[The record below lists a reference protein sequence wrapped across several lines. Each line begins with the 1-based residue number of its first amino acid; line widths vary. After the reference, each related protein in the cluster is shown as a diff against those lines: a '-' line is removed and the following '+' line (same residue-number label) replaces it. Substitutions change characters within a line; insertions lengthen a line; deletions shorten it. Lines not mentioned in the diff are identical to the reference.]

1 MTQLA
6 ALVLLLRLAVETS
19 RDLGHPRPVAGVG
32 LPRGAKRKLLLV
44 TAEAATSLAHLGRP
58 RPVAQRKPAGPGFA
72 SSLRAARPRWVL
84 AATTLENLQ
93 PKTQHGFAR

>member
-6 ALVLLLRLAVETS
+6 ALLLHLLCLAVKTS
-19 RDLGHPRPVAGVG
+19 RHLGQLRPVAGVG

-44 TAEAATSLAHLGRP
+44 MAEATTSLAALKRP
-58 RPVAQRKPAGPGFA
+58 SLGFA

-84 AATTLENLQ
+84 AATTVQN